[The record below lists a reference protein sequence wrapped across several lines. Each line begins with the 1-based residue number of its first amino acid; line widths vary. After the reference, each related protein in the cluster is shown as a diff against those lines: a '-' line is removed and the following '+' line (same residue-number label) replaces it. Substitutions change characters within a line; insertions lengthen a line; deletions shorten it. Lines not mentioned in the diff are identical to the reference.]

1 MRGGPGLFEAVT
13 GHFANGVAIDAFDTA
28 TQAFLSIQDNIQRI
42 LNSRRGSLAHL
53 PDYGLGDLSRIY
65 RHLPA
70 SAHTLKREIETTLL
84 RYEPRLK
91 AIDIAIEETE
101 PGMLLSFTLSCHL
114 HQPGLVRF
122 GTHFSPTARRGSSCC
137 APSRTA
143 VGHDQPGAGI
153 RLRRPA

>member
-1 MRGGPGLFEAVT
+1 MT
-13 GHFANGVAIDAFDTA
+13 GFFANGVAVHDFDAA
-28 TQAFLSIQDNIQRI
+28 TQTFLSVRDNIQRI

-91 AIDIAIEETE
+91 SIDIAIEETE
-101 PGMLLSFTLSCHL
+101 PGMLLSFTMSCQL
-114 HQPGLVRF
+114 HQAGLVRF
-122 GTHFSPTARRGSSCC
+122 GTHFTPDGQT
-137 APSRTA
+137 
-143 VGHDQPGAGI
+143 
-153 RLRRPA
+153 RLKLLKAERDRE